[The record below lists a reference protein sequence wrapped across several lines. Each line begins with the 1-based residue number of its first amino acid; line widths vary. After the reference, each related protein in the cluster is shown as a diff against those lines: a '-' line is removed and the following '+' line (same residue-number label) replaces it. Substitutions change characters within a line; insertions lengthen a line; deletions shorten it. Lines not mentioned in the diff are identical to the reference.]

1 MLPSW
6 VQCRH
11 MRGVMLGLSDRE
23 LVDIFDKH
31 IPMIDVRAPVEFT
44 YSQIPQAVNLPI
56 LDDEQRRLVGTCYKQ
71 QGSEDAIKL
80 AHDLVSGQDKQQ
92 KISAWMS
99 FFSHHP
105 EGRIFCFRGGQRSQ
119 IACQWIREAGHE
131 IYPLAGGQ
139 KRIRSFLL
147 EVLEMA
153 QLAPLMRIAGPTG
166 SGKTKLLA
174 ELAHTYSVIDLEALA
189 NHRGS
194 AFGDNGVRP
203 SQASFENALAVQLL
217 RLRRSSKI
225 FVEDEARAI
234 GSVGQPTK
242 FFQAL
247 QSSPIIWLEEDL
259 EKRCEHIFNEY
270 VGKNFFGEVA
280 KLKFANGVEK
290 IKKKLGETKAKEIRF
305 LIDAAFDNPV
315 LDQEGHLLWIRRL
328 LVDYYDPLYLRFKSK
343 YAERLLFSGN
353 YGQVLAHINS
363 QDNFRS
369 SVQEKSDVT
378 I

>member
-1 MLPSW
+1 
-6 VQCRH
+6 

-23 LVDIFDKH
+23 LVDIFDKQV
-31 IPMIDVRAPVEFT
+31 PMVDVRAPVEFI
-44 YSQIPQAVNLPI
+44 YSKIPQSINLPI

-71 QGSEDAIKL
+71 QGPETATQL
-80 AHDLVSGQDKQQ
+80 GHDLVSGQDKQQ

-99 FFSHHP
+99 FFSRHP
-105 EGRIFCFRGGQRSQ
+105 EGKIFCFRGGQRSQ
-119 IACQWIREAGHE
+119 IACQWIRDAGHE

-147 EVLEMA
+147 EILEMA
-153 QLAPLMRIAGPTG
+153 SLAPLIRIAGPTG
-166 SGKTKLLA
+166 SGKTKLLG
-174 ELAHTYSVIDLEALA
+174 ELSQKYSIIDLEALA

-194 AFGDNGVRP
+194 AFGDIGPRP
-203 SQASFENALAVQLL
+203 SQASFENDLAVQLL
-217 RLRRSSKI
+217 RLRKSSKI

-247 QSSPIIWLEEDL
+247 QTSPVIWLEEDL

-270 VGKNFFGEVA
+270 VGKDFCGEIA
-280 KLKFANGVEK
+280 KSKFSNGVDK
-290 IKKKLGETKAKEIRF
+290 IKKKLGENKTREIKF

-315 LDQEGHLLWIRRL
+315 MDEEGHKLWIRRL
-328 LVDYYDPLYLRFKSK
+328 LVDYYDPLYLRFKNQ
-343 YAERLLFSGN
+343 YAESLLFSGN
-353 YGQVLAHINS
+353 YAQALAYIKS
-363 QDNFRS
+363 RENFRPS
-369 SVQEKSDVT
+369 YQEKSDVA